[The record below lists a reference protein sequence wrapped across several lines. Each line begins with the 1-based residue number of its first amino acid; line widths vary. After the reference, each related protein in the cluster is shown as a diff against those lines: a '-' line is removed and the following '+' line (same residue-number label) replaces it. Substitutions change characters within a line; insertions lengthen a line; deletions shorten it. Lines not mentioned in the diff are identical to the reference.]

1 MTLSEIITK
10 RIRALC
16 KERRIRLSHLAEMSN
31 LNTSTL
37 DNIVNGRSSD
47 PRLGTLMKIANAF
60 NMTISEFLNFPD
72 LDNYYPDDVPDE
84 D

>member
-1 MTLSEIITK
+1 MTLSEIITL
-10 RIRALC
+10 RIRSLC
-16 KERRIRLSHLAEMSN
+16 KERRIKLSHLAEMSD

-37 DNIVNGRSSD
+37 DNIVNGRSND

-60 NMTISEFLNFPD
+60 NMTISEFLNFPE